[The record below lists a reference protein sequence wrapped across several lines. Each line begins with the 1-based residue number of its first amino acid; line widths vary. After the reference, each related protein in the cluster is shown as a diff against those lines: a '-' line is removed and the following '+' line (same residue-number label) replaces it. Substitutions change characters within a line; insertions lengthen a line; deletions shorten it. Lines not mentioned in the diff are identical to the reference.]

1 MYQHIRSWAFRLI
14 FLMVSVSLT
23 RCANIVPPSGGPRD
37 SLPPVL
43 MAVNPPDSTLHFK
56 SRKVAF
62 VFDEY
67 VELDN
72 VNDKLIVSPT
82 LKRTPIVTAKLHTVT
97 MEIRDT
103 LQPNTTYTFNFADA
117 IRDINERNI
126 TQDFQYVV
134 STGDY
139 LDSLQVAG
147 RLIDAETGKLD
158 SNVAVMLYR
167 SMEDSIVSK
176 EKPVYYAKTK
186 SDGSFRFKNV
196 APGSY
201 KIFALKEED
210 RDLQYNQPSE
220 MIAFIETPLV
230 LKETNLSDVNMLLFM
245 ETDSTIKP
253 PAEPTDSSDI
263 EESVKEKEKD
273 EKKKKHPKLQVTPA
287 LEGGM
292 QELPAP
298 MTLTFNLPLRNV
310 DSARITLGEDSS
322 YTPVTF
328 HSKMD
333 STHTKMYLS
342 YLWKEGMPYRLIIP
356 KDAVTDTSS
365 QQLLRADTIS
375 FKTKKSSDYAIFG
388 VTLKVSDST
397 RQAINDDS
405 MHYIVQLVQDKAI
418 KYSGEAVNGK
428 WVQKFIAPGEYEV
441 RVLLDKNG
449 NGKWDRGVYYKSP
462 KRQPERVI
470 LIPGKQNLKAYWS
483 VTPKIE
489 I

>member
-1 MYQHIRSWAFRLI
+1 MYQYIRSWAFWLI
-14 FLMVSVSLT
+14 FIVVSNSLT

-43 MAVNPPDSTLHFK
+43 LAVNPKDSSLHFK
-56 SRKVAF
+56 SKKVSF

-82 LKRTPIVTAKLHTVT
+82 LKRTPVVLAKLHTVT

-103 LQPNTTYTFNFADA
+103 LQENTTYTFNFADA

-126 TQDFQYVV
+126 VLDFQYVV

-139 LDSLQVAG
+139 LDSLQVTGHLINAESG
-147 RLIDAETGKLD
+147 RMD

-167 SMEDSIVSK
+167 GHEDSIVTK

-186 SDGSFRFKNV
+186 GDGSFRFKNI
-196 APGSY
+196 APGTY

-210 RDLQYNQPSE
+210 RDLQYNQPTE
-220 MIAFIETPLV
+220 LIAFVEAPIV
-230 LKETNLSDVNMLLFM
+230 LKETNLADVNMLLFM

-253 PAEPTDSSDI
+253 PPEPIDSADI
-263 EESVKEKEKD
+263 EEIPE
-273 EKKKKHPKLQVTPA
+273 EKKKKLPKLQVTPT

-292 QELPAP
+292 QELPSP
-298 MTLTFNLPLRNV
+298 MRLTFNLPLRTL
-310 DSARITLGEDSS
+310 DSARMILGEDSTF
-322 YTPVTF
+322 TPVTF
-328 HSKMD
+328 TSNMD
-333 STHTKMYLS
+333 STHTKLS
-342 YLWKEGMPYRLIIP
+342 LDYPWKEGMPYRLVIP
-356 KDAVTDTSS
+356 KDAATDTAG
-365 QQLLRADTIS
+365 QQLAKPDTIS

-397 RQAINDDS
+397 LHAIDNDS
-405 MHYIVQLVQDKAI
+405 MHYVIQLVQDKTI
-418 KYSGEAVNGK
+418 KYSGEAINGS
-428 WVQKFIAPGEYEV
+428 WLQKFITPGEYEV
-441 RVLLDKNG
+441 RVLLDTNG
-449 NGKWDRGVYYKSP
+449 NGKWDRGVYFKNP
-462 KRQPERVI
+462 KKQPERVI
-470 LIPGKQNLKAYWS
+470 LLPGKQNLKAYWS
-483 VTPKIE
+483 VKPTIE